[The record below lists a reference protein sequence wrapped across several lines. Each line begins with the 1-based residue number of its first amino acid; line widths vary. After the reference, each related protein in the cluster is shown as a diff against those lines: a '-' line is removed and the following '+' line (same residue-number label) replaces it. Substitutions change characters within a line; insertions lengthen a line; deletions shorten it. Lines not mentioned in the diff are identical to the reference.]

1 MTYPFFPVPPGSPTG
16 GGGGSFSSAA
26 EGEAEAEAEAGGA
39 GTGDAGASD
48 AGAAAGADDE
58 SGGPDNGDV
67 ESSSEGA
74 EGDFVTETDGVTT
87 ESLGT
92 GSGSPGSG
100 GSASEGY
107 YADGTPIA
115 KEYSKTFYLTN
126 VGGGN
131 ARIRSINFN
140 TPEGIQHV
148 ADLTDLG
155 SVINF
160 TDPLFTTSTVITTGT
175 SKTFIVGYN
184 YQYGGQGTRTGSVI
198 VRGTGGLE
206 LRANITLIISQT
218 GSTAGGSAVV
228 SGGGTGGG
236 GTGGGYVPPAEGSAG
251 SGGTVFG
258 GGLSSQLPDQEPM
271 DNIYFIIG

>member
-1 MTYPFFPVPPGSPTG
+1 
-16 GGGGSFSSAA
+16 
-26 EGEAEAEAEAGGA
+26 
-39 GTGDAGASD
+39 
-48 AGAAAGADDE
+48 
-58 SGGPDNGDV
+58 
-67 ESSSEGA
+67 
-74 EGDFVTETDGVTT
+74 FVTETDGVTT